1 MEPTTVAIL
10 AATAA
15 NAIVALG
22 AFGLWLGYRTRRLER
37 RERLELER
45 SRRLLE
51 PVEARLAEL
60 ARGVDAIAV
69 EVERVA
75 QAQQYLAGLM
85 PTGGS
90 ARLDSPVATTPK
102 PRIVT
107 PH

>member
-15 NAIVALG
+15 NAVVVLG
-22 AFGLWLGYRTRRLER
+22 ALGLWLGYRTRRIER
-37 RERLELER
+37 REQLELER

-51 PVEARLAEL
+51 PVEARLVEL
-60 ARGVDAIAV
+60 TRGVDAIAI

-75 QAQQYLAGLM
+75 QAQRYLAGLM
-85 PTGGS
+85 PTGGP
-90 ARLDSPVATTPK
+90 ARLDSPPATPR